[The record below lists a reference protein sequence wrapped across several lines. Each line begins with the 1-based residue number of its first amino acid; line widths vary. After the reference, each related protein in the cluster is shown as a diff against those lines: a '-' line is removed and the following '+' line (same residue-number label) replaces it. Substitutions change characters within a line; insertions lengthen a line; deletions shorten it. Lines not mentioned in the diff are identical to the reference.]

1 MLDFLVNRLKKLT
14 TKEPKTEPVP
24 SSATASSH
32 PKDTQPQLAALPRRH
47 NTYINLPR
55 PSMSAPLLPENCD
68 VPQAPWDFKLLSPIK
83 QTFSSYD
90 LYWVYKSTYDKED
103 KLRFETYFKKYPEY
117 YEKMKAIDEAQQ
129 AQQKSKKRRYVP
141 AH

>member
-1 MLDFLVNRLKKLT
+1 MLNFLVDRLKKLT
-14 TKEPKTEPVP
+14 TKEPEPIS

-32 PKDTQPQLAALPRRH
+32 PKEAQPQLVVPRRS
-47 NTYINLPR
+47 NTYLPR
-55 PSMSAPLLPENCD
+55 PRMSAPPLPENCD
-68 VPQAPWDFKLLSPIK
+68 VPKAPWDFKLLSPIK
-83 QTFSSYD
+83 QTFSSCD

-103 KLRFETYFKKYPEY
+103 KLHFEAYFKKYPQY

-129 AQQKSKKRRYVP
+129 AQHSPKKRRYTP